1 MKRFIVVGLG
11 NFGFTVAQ
19 ALAEN
24 GHDVIAVDMNG
35 DVVDRLAPLVSH
47 AAVGDATDIQTLR
60 RIGASEADAAVVS
73 TGDDISSSILVSM
86 ALQDLQVKDVYVK
99 VVSSDHARV
108 MKRLGITDV
117 VFPERDTAL
126 ALSTRIIG
134 SALLNYVR
142 LGPGFSIQEMG
153 VPSRWEGRSIRELE
167 LRQHYDIT
175 IVALHDVLTGKFSAT
190 PDPDHILKDSDTLLV
205 AGDDA
210 ALARAASVQ

>member
-1 MKRFIVVGLG
+1 MKRFVVVGLG
-11 NFGFTVAQ
+11 NFGFTVAKT
-19 ALAEN
+19 LAES
-24 GHDVIAVDMNG
+24 GHDVIAIDVDG

-60 RIGASEADAAVVS
+60 RIGAHEADAAVVS

-108 MKRLGITDV
+108 MKRLGVTDV
-117 VFPERDTAL
+117 VFPEHDTAL
-126 ALSTRIIG
+126 ELSTRITG
-134 SALLNYVR
+134 SALLNFVR

-153 VPSRWEGRSIRELE
+153 VPAGWEGKSIRDLD
-167 LRQHYDIT
+167 LRRNFDIT
-175 IVALHDVLTGKFSAT
+175 IVALHDVLTGKISAT

-205 AGDDA
+205 AGEDA
-210 ALARAASVQ
+210 ALARAASVE